1 MSRQFVLLF
10 VFSLIFGMSEFSVF
24 GKEKGDLLDSLY
36 NQAKSEA
43 YRIEVTRVMSASV
56 PNTDRFNPSG
66 FMEVNDSLVQARL
79 PFFGKAYSSRYG
91 EDAGIN
97 IEGTAENMKI
107 ERKKKQVDIRF
118 DIRDKNERYQ
128 VFIQLFPGG
137 NASVRL
143 NSNQRE
149 AISYYG
155 TYKFFNAKLKNQN

>member
-10 VFSLIFGMSEFSVF
+10 VFSLIFGMSGSSVF
-24 GKEKGDLLDSLY
+24 GKEKENVLDSLY
-36 NQAKSEA
+36 NRAKSEA

-66 FMEVNDSLVQARL
+66 FIVVDDSLVQTQL

-91 EDAGIN
+91 EDAGID
-97 IEGTAENMKI
+97 IDGTAENIKI

-118 DIRDKNERYQ
+118 DIRNKNERYQ
-128 VFIQLFPGG
+128 FFIQLFPGG
-137 NASVRL
+137 NASMRL

-155 TYKFFNAKLKNQN
+155 TYKFFNARLKNQD